1 MTVIDGTRPR
11 PSRLPAE
18 HPGFGD
24 PAYRERRAHIAE
36 VGRAYEP
43 GQPIPDVHYTAEEDD
58 VWRNV
63 SARAGREA
71 PAPGLP

>member
-1 MTVIDGTRPR
+1 MITAPAGFA
-11 PSRLPAE
+11 LPAE

-36 VGRAYEP
+36 VGARYQP
-43 GQPIPDVHYTAEEDD
+43 GQPIPDVHYTAEEDA
-58 VWRNV
+58 VWENV
-63 SARAGREA
+63 SAGAGRQA